1 MIELKNVFKTYKS
14 KKGPN
19 TEALK
24 NININFDNK
33 GMTFV
38 LGKSGSGKSTLL
50 NLLGGL
56 DTPTSGEILFNGK
69 SLNNYKPKDFDA
81 YRNNYIGFVFQE
93 YNLLEKYNVFEN
105 VAFPLKLQN
114 EKNYDE
120 KVLNVLDQV
129 GLKDLKDRKV
139 NELSGGQKQRVAIA
153 RALVKNPKV
162 ILADEPTGNLD
173 SESSKIVFDVLKRLS
188 NDILVIVISH
198 DEENAKLYSD
208 RIIYLKDGEIVAVT
222 QNNEVTQVQE
232 LSSKKSK
239 LHFKDTLYIAYRNIF
254 NRKGKLILSIIL
266 ISITISL
273 FGLSIMQKYIR
284 EKQESVR
291 LLEKYNAKFLEVRKL
306 VKEPYVTGPLD
317 GYYRNDHNPV
327 HLKDEDFNIIKEKY
341 SLDFKKAYYFV
352 DSSGERIAFLK
363 PINPSDNENYTFE
376 DMIVMYNF
384 TAFEE
389 LDSNSFNFKLIGRK
403 PNNYEEIVISKTYAD
418 YMINNGTY
426 LYEEDYEN
434 TTYQIMSQRTNDFEK
449 GKRKIYKPSSYEE
462 IISDSEYLA
471 FGFGKVKIVG
481 IIDED
486 LSKYNDLLKCDYKQ
500 YVTKYDEEYKEFI
513 QQRLVNIYVL
523 DGFKDKFDLKIKK
536 DRNAEL
542 HVDKNTTN
550 IHMEEDLLNEYNL
563 SKNEVIVPNSYLD
576 YISNGNYS
584 KELNDYVIKKM
595 EEDSSL
601 GSNYYKEEFIKKY
614 LEDNKIIGSSIRIT
628 YGDREVYTN
637 VSDKEISQNLTIKDI
652 KDVNSYIV
660 NKDSLPDISYNFVTF
675 IETNNRDDYVKALNE
690 MEIDGSEYVLHNDLI
705 DIVARSSF
713 SMKLLS
719 VYLFVI
725 ALFFSLFAV
734 LQLFNYINT
743 SILDNKK
750 EIGILRSLGTSKFDI
765 CKIYLLQG
773 CIVALVCYLLALALC
788 YLYSIFE
795 NSMFFG
801 SMQQLNNF
809 DIKMIGIV
817 WQSALIMFVFLFVM
831 VLLSSISAAN
841 KISKL
846 KPIDAIN
853 DK

>member
-14 KKGPN
+14 KKGPS

-24 NININFDNK
+24 NINITFDNK

-69 SLNNYKPKDFDA
+69 SLSKYKSKEFDK

-93 YNLLEKYNVFEN
+93 YNLLEKYNVYEN
-105 VAFPLKLQN
+105 VAFPLKLQG
-114 EKNYDE
+114 EKNYE
-120 KVLNVLDQV
+120 AKVLEVLDKV

-173 SESSKIVFDVLKRLS
+173 SESSKVVFDVLKSLS
-188 NDILVIVISH
+188 NDILVIIISH
-198 DEENAKLYSD
+198 DEESSKLYAD
-208 RIIYLKDGEIVAVT
+208 RAIYIKDGEIVAVT
-222 QNNEVTQVQE
+222 QNNEVTMEQE
-232 LSSKKSK
+232 IPSKKNK
-239 LHFKDTLYIAYRNIF
+239 LHFKDSLYIAYKNTF
-254 NRKGKLILSIIL
+254 NRKGKLIFAIIL

-273 FGLSIMQKYIR
+273 FGLSVMQKYIR

-291 LLEKYNAKFLEVRKL
+291 LLEKYNAKFIEVRKL
-306 VKEPYVTGPLD
+306 VKEPYVNGPLE
-317 GYYRNDHNPV
+317 GYYRNDHTPV
-327 HLKDEDFNIIKEKY
+327 HLKNDEFDLIKEKY
-341 SLDFKKAYYFV
+341 DLEFKKAFYFV
-352 DSSGERIAFLK
+352 NSSGERIAFLK
-363 PINPSDNENYTFE
+363 PIDLSENSSYTFE

-389 LDSNSFNFKLIGRK
+389 LDASNFNFKIIGRK
-403 PNNYEEIVISKTYAD
+403 PTNYEEIVISKTYAD
-418 YMINNGTY
+418 YIINNGTY
-426 LYEEDYEN
+426 LYEEEFEN
-434 TTYQIMSQRTNDFEK
+434 STYQLMSQRTNSFEK

-462 IISDSEYLA
+462 IVNDSEYVA
-471 FGFGKVKIVG
+471 YGFGKVKIVG

-486 LSKYNDLLKCDYKQ
+486 LSKFNDLLKCDYKE
-500 YVTKYDEEYKEFI
+500 YLNKYSEEYREFI
-513 QQRLVNIYVL
+513 QYRLVNIYVL
-523 DGFKDKFDLKIKK
+523 EGFKDKYDLKIKK
-536 DRNAEL
+536 DRNVEL
-542 HVDKNTTN
+542 HHDKNTTN
-550 IHMEEDLLNEYNL
+550 IHLEEDLLDEYNL
-563 SKNEVIVPNSYLD
+563 SKTEVIVPYSYLD
-576 YISNGNYS
+576 YISNDEYS
-584 KELNDYVIKKM
+584 KKLNEYIISNM
-595 EEDSSL
+595 EIDSSL
-601 GSNYYKEEFIKKY
+601 GSDYYKEEYNKKY
-614 LEDNKIIGSSIRIT
+614 LEDNKIIGSTIKIT
-628 YGDREVYTN
+628 YDDREVYTN
-637 VSDKEISQNLTIKDI
+637 VSDKQISQTLTIKDI
-652 KDVNSYIV
+652 KDVNSYII

-675 IETNNRDDYVKALNE
+675 IETNSKDDYVKALNE
-690 MEIDGSEYVLHNDLI
+690 MEIDGSEYVLDSDILE
-705 DIVARSSF
+705 IVASSSF
-713 SMKLLS
+713 SMKFLAN
-719 VYLFVI
+719 YIFII

-743 SILDNKK
+743 NIMDNKK

-773 CIVALVCYLLALALC
+773 CIVALVSYLIAIGLC

-795 NSMFFG
+795 NSMLFS
-801 SMQQLNNF
+801 SMQQIENF
-809 DIKMIGIV
+809 DIKLIGIV

-831 VLLSSISAAN
+831 VLLSTISAAN